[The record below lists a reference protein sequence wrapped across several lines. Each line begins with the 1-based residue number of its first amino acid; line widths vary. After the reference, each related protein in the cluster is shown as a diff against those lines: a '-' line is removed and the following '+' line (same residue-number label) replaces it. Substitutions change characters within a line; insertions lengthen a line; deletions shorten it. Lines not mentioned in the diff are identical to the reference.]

1 MFFPVGTQESTPR
14 QGFPVVTT
22 VLVVVNS
29 LVFLLELFLLFTGG
43 EQALNTF
50 ITVFGLVP
58 ELFTRGESLLI
69 PFWLTP
75 FTSMFVHGS
84 LTHIG
89 FNMLYLLAFGD
100 NVEDRLGRGRYVAF
114 YVLSGLVAAMA
125 NVIVDPTSPI
135 PTVGASGAIAGVLA
149 GYILLFPRG
158 KVRVFFFLG
167 PLSHTTRLSAL
178 LFVGVWFVTQF
189 FNGVASLG
197 VATVETAGV
206 AYWAHIGGFAGG
218 LVLTFLFKLFLGRR
232 PAETAVASQ

>member
-1 MFFPVGTQESTPR
+1 MFFPVGTQEESTPR
-14 QGFPVVTT
+14 LGFPVVTT
-22 VLVVVNS
+22 VLVALNS
-29 LVFLLELFLLFTGG
+29 LVFLFELFLLLAGG

-50 ITVFGLVP
+50 ISAFGLVP
-58 ELFTRGESLLI
+58 DLFTSGQSLLI

-75 FTSMFVHGS
+75 FTSLFVHGS

-100 NVEDRLGRGRYVAF
+100 NVEDRMGRGRYLAF
-114 YVLSGLVAAMA
+114 YVLSGLLAALA
-125 NVIVDPTSPI
+125 QVLIDPTSPI

-167 PLSHTTRLSAL
+167 PLSRTTRLSAL

-189 FNGVASLG
+189 FNGMASLG
-197 VATVETAGV
+197 VATAETAGV
-206 AYWAHIGGFAGG
+206 AYWAHIGGFASG
-218 LVLTFLFKLFLGRR
+218 LVLAFFFRLFPGRR
-232 PAETAVASQ
+232 SAETALAS

>member
-1 MFFPVGTQESTPR
+1 MFFPVGTQEESTPR
-14 QGFPVVTT
+14 LGFPVVTT
-22 VLVVVNS
+22 VLVALNS
-29 LVFLLELFLLFTGG
+29 LVFLFELFLLLVGG

-50 ITVFGLVP
+50 ISAFGLIP
-58 ELFTRGESLLI
+58 DLFSSGQSLLI

-75 FTSMFVHGS
+75 FTSLFVHGS

-100 NVEDRLGRGRYVAF
+100 NVEDRLGRGRYLVF
-114 YVLSGLVAAMA
+114 YVLSGLLAALA
-125 NVIVDPTSPI
+125 QVLIDPTSPI

-167 PLSHTTRLSAL
+167 PFSRTTRLSAL

-189 FNGVASLG
+189 FNGMASLG
-197 VATVETAGV
+197 VATAETAGV
-206 AYWAHIGGFAGG
+206 AYWAHIGGFTSG
-218 LVLTFLFKLFLGRR
+218 LVLAFFFKLFPGRR
-232 PAETAVASQ
+232 PAETALAS

>member
-14 QGFPVVTT
+14 RGFPVVTT
-22 VLVVVNS
+22 VLVALNS

-50 ITVFGLVP
+50 ISAFGLVP
-58 ELFTRGESLLI
+58 DLFTSGQSLLI
-69 PFWLTP
+69 PFWVTP
-75 FTSMFVHGS
+75 FTSMFVHSS

-89 FNMLYLLAFGD
+89 FNMFYLLAFGD
-100 NVEDRLGRGRYVAF
+100 NVEDRLGRGRYLAF
-114 YVLSGLVAAMA
+114 YVLSGLLAALA
-125 NVIVDPTSPI
+125 HVIIDPTSPI

-149 GYILLFPRG
+149 GYLLLFPRG

-167 PLSHTTRLSAL
+167 PLSHTTRLSAF

-197 VATVETAGV
+197 VATAETAGV

-232 PAETAVASQ
+232 PAEPAVASQ